1 MVGRWGFT
9 NVKRLTSNVL
19 KMISSSQKNQPI
31 GVFDS
36 GLGGLTV
43 VKALMRQLPH
53 EDIVYFGDTARVPY
67 GTKSPESIIRF
78 SNENVALLL
87 KKRVKMIVIACNSS
101 SAHALPSL
109 HETYELPIVGVIGS
123 GCRAAIRATRNKKIG
138 VIATPATINS
148 YAYPQ
153 EIARTDSTI
162 QVLSQACPLFVP
174 LVEEG
179 WAAKPVTVSIAKEYL
194 GKMIKAKIDTLI
206 LGCTHYP
213 LLKPTLKKVLG
224 ARVKLVDSAEEISRD
239 VGELLMKHSALN
251 DQQGQ
256 PSYQFIV
263 SDEPSHFKKLAKQ
276 FLGFDIKNV
285 ERAHV

>member
-1 MVGRWGFT
+1 
-9 NVKRLTSNVL
+9 
-19 KMISSSQKNQPI
+19 MINSSQKNQPI

-43 VKALMRQLPH
+43 VKALMRQLPR

-78 SNENVALLL
+78 SNENVALLR
-87 KKRVKMIVIACNSS
+87 KRNVKMIVIACNSS

-109 HETYELPIVGVIGS
+109 HETYDLPIVGVIESGS
-123 GCRAAIRATRNKKIG
+123 RAAIKATKNKKVGI
-138 VIATPATINS
+138 IATPATINS

-153 EIARTDSTI
+153 EIARVDSAI
-162 QVLSQACPLFVP
+162 KVLSQACPLFVP

-179 WAAKPVTVSIAKEYL
+179 WSTKPVTVSVAKEYL
-194 GKMIKAKIDTLI
+194 KTMKGKIDTLI

-213 LLKPTLKKVLG
+213 LLKVTLKKVLG
-224 ARVKLVDSAEEISRD
+224 PKVKLVDSAEEIARD
-239 VGELLMKHSALN
+239 VSELLQKHGALN
-251 DQQGQ
+251 DQAERGKQH
-256 PSYQFIV
+256 FLV
-263 SDEPSHFKKLAKQ
+263 SDEPSHFQKLARR

-285 ERAHV
+285 ERANV

>member
-1 MVGRWGFT
+1 
-9 NVKRLTSNVL
+9 
-19 KMISSSQKNQPI
+19 MINSSQKNQPI

-78 SNENVALLL
+78 SNKNVALLL
-87 KKRVKMIVIACNSS
+87 KKNVKMIVIACNSS

-109 HETYELPIVGVIGS
+109 HETYDLPIVGVITS
-123 GCRAAIRATRNKKIG
+123 GCRAAIKTTKNKRIG
-138 VIATPATINS
+138 IIATPATINS

-153 EIARTDSTI
+153 EITRTDSAI
-162 QVLSQACPLFVP
+162 KVLSQACPLFVP

-179 WAAKPVTVSIAKEYL
+179 WSAKPVTVSIAKEYL
-194 GKMIKAKIDTLI
+194 GKMLKAKIDTLI

-213 LLKPTLKKVLG
+213 LLKTTLKKVLG
-224 ARVKLVDSAEEISRD
+224 AKVKLVDSAEEISRD
-239 VGELLMKHSALN
+239 VRDLLKKADALN
-251 DQQGQ
+251 ENKGK
-256 PSYQFIV
+256 PTHQFIV
-263 SDEPSHFKKLAKQ
+263 SDEPTHFQKSAKR
-276 FLGFDIKNV
+276 FLGFNIEKV
-285 ERAHV
+285 ERVNV